1 MEGLG
6 ITACRRMPGV
16 FEPCTRLDHL
26 GWLRYLASQT
36 PLSRS
41 IGSLASCSATG
52 PFDLGDLGSLN
63 SNSTSART
71 SLVPKPLPS
80 CDAFASD
87 WSIPR
92 TPGSVSSSHHPSPL
106 PRATYDWAYPI
117 GSPFSIAMYGV
128 TDSCAKTLG
137 KYCSC
142 TSASVGRAFLRPT
155 TRRYEIDLATHRA
168 SQGHA
173 QS

>member
-1 MEGLG
+1 MY
-6 ITACRRMPGV
+6 TAGPSGV
-16 FEPCTRLDHL
+16 VTVPC
-26 GWLRYLASQT
+26 SQT

-41 IGSLASCSATG
+41 IGSLASCSATVRL
-52 PFDLGDLGSLN
+52 DLGDLGIIEQH
-63 SNSTSART
+63 STSART

-142 TSASVGRAFLRPT
+142 TSASVGRFFSAPPLDDMRS
-155 TRRYEIDLATHRA
+155 I
-168 SQGHA
+168 
-173 QS
+173 